1 MIFVLVELGTK
12 LSKSIWK
19 QISELSSP
27 KLSVPLALQLHKY
40 KDTSFRV
47 SYRKKKCGEESAL
60 FTSSGTISWKKQFSS
75 WAHLAFQPHV
85 MWQLRQVITTE
96 TQLWKRILS
105 LHVSSTEMRLLSLL
119 LRFTGDKHTS
129 KFSFFN
135 FPEHIHGIPGLQ
147 KASN

>member
-1 MIFVLVELGTK
+1 MIFVLVELGMK
-12 LSKSIWK
+12 LSKSVWK

-47 SYRKKKCGEESAL
+47 SYRKKKCGEEGAL

-75 WAHLAFQPHV
+75 WAYLAFQPV
-85 MWQLRQVITTE
+85 TWQLRQVIITE

-105 LHVSSTEMRLLSLL
+105 LHVSSVEMCLLSLL
-119 LRFTGDKHTS
+119 LRFTGDKHTL
-129 KFSFFN
+129 KLSFFN